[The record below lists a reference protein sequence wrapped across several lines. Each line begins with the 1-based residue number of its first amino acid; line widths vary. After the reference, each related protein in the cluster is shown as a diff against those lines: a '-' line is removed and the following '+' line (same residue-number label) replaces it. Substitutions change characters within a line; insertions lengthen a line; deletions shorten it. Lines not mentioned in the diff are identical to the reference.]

1 LMNQEPIR
9 REWLAGGKSE
19 SLAHYREI
27 KYGGHQHD
35 LQPSD
40 AQKFELAEQDLNDSQ
55 ISRKF
60 HRALGWQ
67 PIVGFFFTKN

>member
-1 LMNQEPIR
+1 MNQEPIR
-9 REWLAGGKSE
+9 REWSAGGKSE
-19 SLAHYREI
+19 SLAQYREI
-27 KYGGHQHD
+27 KYGCHQHD

-40 AQKFELAEQDLNDSQ
+40 AHSSGLAEQDLNDSQ

-60 HRALGWQ
+60 HPASGLK